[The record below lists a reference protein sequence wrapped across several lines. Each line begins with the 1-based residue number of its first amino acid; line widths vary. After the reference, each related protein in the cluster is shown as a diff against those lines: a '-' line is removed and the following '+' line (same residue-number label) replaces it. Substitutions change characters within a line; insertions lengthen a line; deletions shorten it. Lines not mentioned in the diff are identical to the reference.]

1 MLVPFSKTD
10 QFGEGEFTYV
20 SRRSMESLGNL
31 KEVRR
36 SQGPVKPG
44 DDRIFQLGSREL
56 GLHVQGACKSAGIE
70 GRFGTHAMRIGMAQE
85 LAVAGFGLVL
95 IMLAGR
101 WETPGMPAYY
111 IRGLKVSESAV
122 AELHRMW
129 ADGRRRVEREA
140 KGYDVLSTYHA
151 VRYGT

>member
-1 MLVPFSKTD
+1 MVHPARWPLVGLEQSN
-10 QFGEGEFTYV
+10 
-20 SRRSMESLGNL
+20 SRR
-31 KEVRR
+31 RR
-36 SQGPVKPG
+36 FWQQWFFP
-44 DDRIFQLGSREL
+44 IY
-56 GLHVQGACKSAGIE
+56 HN
-70 GRFGTHAMRIGMAQE
+70 
-85 LAVAGFGLVL
+85 
-95 IMLAGR
+95 
-101 WETPGMPAYY
+101 